1 MDRDAVLARLMLLTE
16 DDRTSLLETL
26 AGDAMR
32 MVEARLRCT
41 EAEAAANAEALTAA
55 AAAYA
60 AYQLAL
66 VDASCAPDSLTAG
79 DVRAE
84 YKNNCARALDY
95 YKTCAAAVAGL
106 LDDADFYFGGVRAWE
121 A

>member
-26 AGDAMR
+26 AGDAAR

-55 AAAYA
+55 AAAQAGGQHAGGA
-60 AYQLAL
+60 AAG
-66 VDASCAPDSLTAG
+66 APAPLTAG

>member
-26 AGDAMR
+26 AGDAAR

-55 AAAYA
+55 AAAGCGA
-60 AYQLAL
+60 EISLA
-66 VDASCAPDSLTAG
+66 DI
-79 DVRAE
+79 
-84 YKNNCARALDY
+84 K
-95 YKTCAAAVAGL
+95 
-106 LDDADFYFGGVRAWE
+106 ADGTYDKILAKYLK
-121 A
+121 